1 MKQYTKQ
8 KTATFK
14 ERFTEL
20 CDSSPKSDTA
30 IANDLHVSK
39 QTVCCW
45 KSGVR
50 SPKQPMVITIANYFG
65 VSITWL
71 MGFDVPREQNEPK
84 KTESNDVPKTEEA
97 KILSKGIDKLPE
109 EQRKQAL
116 AMFKVMFAPQY
127 TELFS
132 KGEDDAT

>member
-1 MKQYTKQ
+1 MYTKEKI
-8 KTATFK
+8 KTFR
-14 ERFTEL
+14 ERFSELIDESDKTITE
-20 CDSSPKSDTA
+20 TA
-30 IANDLHVSK
+30 KDLHVSN
-39 QTVCCW
+39 QTVSAW
-45 KSGVR
+45 KLGTR

-65 VSITWL
+65 VNVAWL

-127 TELFS
+127 AELFS
-132 KGEDDAT
+132 KGENDAT